1 MPCSFRN
8 RLESMAV
15 GLRINWIVVKCGHGD
30 IYYFYVETVYLQ
42 WPWSFCR
49 SFISGPHQTA
59 YCEAYA
65 IEEDDVV
72 TFTYDEA
79 HNRFNVE
86 VTDTNNAIKPWV
98 HNSGILVS

>member
-1 MPCSFRN
+1 
-8 RLESMAV
+8 MAV
-15 GLRINWIVVKCGHGD
+15 GPRKNWIVAKYGHED
-30 IYYFYVETVYLQ
+30 TYYFYMETVYLQ
-42 WPWSFCR
+42 WPWSLYR
-49 SFISGPHQTA
+49 SFISGPHWTA

-79 HNRFNVE
+79 HHWFNVE
-86 VTDTNNAIKPWV
+86 VTDANNAIKPWV